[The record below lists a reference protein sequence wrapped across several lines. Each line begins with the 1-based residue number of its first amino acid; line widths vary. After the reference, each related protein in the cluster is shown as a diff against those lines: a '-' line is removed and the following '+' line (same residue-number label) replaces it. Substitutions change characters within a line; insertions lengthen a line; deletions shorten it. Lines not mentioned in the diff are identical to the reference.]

1 MVPFPVWAGNS
12 PSFGYEGEAFDTAA
26 HHRHSGEGLSTALA
40 SVSHYRGTGMKL
52 LRYGP
57 KGKEKPGILD
67 KAGKIRDLSK
77 VIPDITGETIS
88 PKGLAKLKK
97 LKLESLPLVRGTPRI
112 GACVANSQKFVA
124 IGLNYSDHAA
134 ESGLKVPPEPVVFT
148 KHVSCLSGPD
158 DDVTIPP
165 KSQKSDWEVEL
176 GVIIG
181 TRAKNIKKADAMKHV
196 AGYCTI
202 NDLSEREFQVERSG
216 QWTKGK
222 SYDTFGPIGPWLVTA
237 DEVKDPQN
245 LRLWLELNGKRV
257 QDGTTATMVFSVD
270 HIVAY
275 LSEFFTL
282 MPGDI
287 ITTGTPPGV
296 GMGMKPPQFLKPGD
310 KMRICIDGLGE
321 QNQKVVRDK

>member
-1 MVPFPVWAGNS
+1 
-12 PSFGYEGEAFDTAA
+12 
-26 HHRHSGEGLSTALA
+26 
-40 SVSHYRGTGMKL
+40 MKL

-57 KGKEKPGILD
+57 KGKEKPGLLD
-67 KAGKIRDLSK
+67 KEGRIRDLSAI
-77 VIPDITGETIS
+77 VPDITGAAIS
-88 PKGLAKLKK
+88 PAGLARLRKIKP
-97 LKLESLPLVRGTPRI
+97 ESLPLVRGKPRI
-112 GACVANSQKFVA
+112 GACIANPQKFIA

-134 ESGLKVPPEPVVFT
+134 ESGLQVPKEPVVFT
-148 KHVSCLSGPD
+148 KQVSCLSGPN

-165 KSQKSDWEVEL
+165 KSKKSDWEVEL

-181 TRAKNIKKADAMKHV
+181 TKAKNIKRADALKHV

-202 NDLSEREFQVERSG
+202 NDLSEREFQAERSG

-222 SYDTFGPIGPWLVTA
+222 SYDTFGPVGPWLVTA
-237 DEVKDPQN
+237 DEVKDPQK
-245 LRLWLELNGKRV
+245 LTMWLELNGKRV
-257 QDGTTATMVFSVD
+257 QNGSTATMVFGVA

-296 GMGMKPPQFLKPGD
+296 GMGMKPQRFLKPGD
-310 KMRICIDGLGE
+310 TMRLGIDGLGE
-321 QNQKVVRDK
+321 QSQKVVRDK